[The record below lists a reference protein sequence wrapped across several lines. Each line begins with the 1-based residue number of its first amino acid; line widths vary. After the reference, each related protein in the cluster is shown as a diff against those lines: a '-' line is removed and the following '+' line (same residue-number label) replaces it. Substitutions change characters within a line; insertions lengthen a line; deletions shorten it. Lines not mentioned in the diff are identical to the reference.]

1 MEFESLAKMSSEFGG
16 ADDGSGR
23 LFNYPDRLF
32 GRINYPGR
40 PRQGPGVLPSVLFSL
55 LGRTHREI
63 HGTLL
68 LYSSPPV
75 LRELEG
81 EPNPA
86 RRSDG
91 HPGRG
96 AAGADGARAVA

>member
-1 MEFESLAKMSSEFGG
+1 MEFESLAKISSEFVG

-40 PRQGPGVLPSVLFSL
+40 PRQGPGVLAVLRLPPSAAPVARFTARSAF
-55 LGRTHREI
+55 I
-63 HGTLL
+63 P
-68 LYSSPPV
+68 PPV

-91 HPGRG
+91 HPERG
-96 AAGADGARAVA
+96 AAGADGARAVV